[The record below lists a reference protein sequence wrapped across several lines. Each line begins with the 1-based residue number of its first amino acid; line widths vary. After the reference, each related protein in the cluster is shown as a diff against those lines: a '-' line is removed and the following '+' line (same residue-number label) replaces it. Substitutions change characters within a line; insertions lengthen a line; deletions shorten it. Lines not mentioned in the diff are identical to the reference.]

1 MTQSSSPPP
10 NSNLSQSNSDSEPKL
25 NRKLGLSSSF
35 SMITGSMLG
44 IGIFLAPCLAARHIN
59 TSGLFF
65 GAWILTGIVALA
77 GAWIYGR
84 LGVMHPQ
91 SGGDYIFH
99 REAFGS
105 LLASSYGW
113 GMLSSAF
120 AGSLAAMSVALCNY
134 QLLPLFGLPTDL
146 LFELNVLGINLGI
159 SWAQCGGILVILLIT
174 YLNTFGL
181 ELSAKFQELIAYLPL
196 FVLFFMCIYLFT
208 LMPLESPANHIKQTN
223 WTFSGISNAFLE
235 IYFAYSGWNAVIYV
249 AGEVKDPQKTLPIA
263 LIGGTITVM
272 CLYLFMCAAALHYV
286 GLGGLRA
293 FYDSHTDLGSGIALH
308 LGGGW
313 ISHAMTVLVTIALLA
328 SINATIIGGGRL
340 AYMMSKD
347 GCFWKKA
354 STLSPKYQ
362 TPNQALWILSLIA
375 ILMVLFIPY
384 GLIFQLI
391 SLVMV
396 FGGIIT
402 ACAYYTLKY
411 KSVRQGQASFSP
423 SDWILPPIFMSFSLA
438 VITIKCGEIFV
449 QPDSSLAPLVG
460 LLIVFITYL
469 ALKAK
474 ALMEK

>member
-1 MTQSSSPPP
+1 MA
-10 NSNLSQSNSDSEPKL
+10 
-25 NRKLGLSSSF
+25 GV
-35 SMITGSMLG
+35 
-44 IGIFLAPCLAARHIN
+44 CLA
-59 TSGLFF
+59 
-65 GAWILTGIVALA
+65 
-77 GAWIYGR
+77 
-84 LGVMHPQ
+84 
-91 SGGDYIFH
+91 
-99 REAFGS
+99 
-105 LLASSYGW
+105 
-113 GMLSSAF
+113 
-120 AGSLAAMSVALCNY
+120 
-134 QLLPLFGLPTDL
+134 LPLQGLLLRCQWPCVTISLPLLGLPTGI
-146 LFELNVLGINLGI
+146 LFELSLFGISFGI

-208 LMPLESPANHIKQTN
+208 LMPVESQNQTLEQTN

-249 AGEVKDPQKTLPIA
+249 AGEVKDPQRTLPIA

-293 FYDSHTDLGSGIALH
+293 FYESHTDLGSGIALS

-347 GCFWKKA
+347 GCFWAKA
-354 STLSPKYQ
+354 SKLNSKYQ

-375 ILMVLFIPY
+375 IFMVLFIPY

-402 ACAYYTLKY
+402 ACSYYALKY
-411 KSVRQGQASFSP
+411 TKTRAGQATFSP
-423 SDWILPPIFMSFSLA
+423 IDWILPPIFISFSLG
-438 VITIKCGEIFV
+438 VITIKCSEILV
-449 QPDSSLAPLVG
+449 QPNSSLAPLVG
-460 LLIVFITYL
+460 LLIVVATYL
-469 ALKAK
+469 ILKINFDK
-474 ALMEK
+474 